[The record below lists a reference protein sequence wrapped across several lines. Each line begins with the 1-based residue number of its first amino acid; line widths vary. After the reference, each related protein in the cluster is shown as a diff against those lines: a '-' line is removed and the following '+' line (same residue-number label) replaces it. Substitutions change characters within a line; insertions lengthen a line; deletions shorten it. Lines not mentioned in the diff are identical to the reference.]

1 MAFEQPAPRI
11 IASVSH
17 RINPDT
23 KNGVAQFRHS
33 GRELLNKDKGKD
45 LRMIESG
52 PGDGPSLVR
61 WLSEYF
67 ATERKE
73 WFLVYTTFS
82 RWSMVQVLLLT
93 VLQNRHLFISNQEHI
108 SETKI
113 YSAVTGII
121 LCLLIL
127 FLGGAT
133 WIVKGLGDKI
143 STTVSAEYY
152 EVVTSMQLLV
162 ITVFIVL
169 FSVFIIFLG
178 ASRFEA
184 FAATAAYAAVLVIFM
199 APVPGHPIGA

>member
-1 MAFEQPAPRI
+1 
-11 IASVSH
+11 
-17 RINPDT
+17 
-23 KNGVAQFRHS
+23 
-33 GRELLNKDKGKD
+33 
-45 LRMIESG
+45 
-52 PGDGPSLVR
+52 
-61 WLSEYF
+61 
-67 ATERKE
+67 
-73 WFLVYTTFS
+73 
-82 RWSMVQVLLLT
+82 MVQVLLLT

-127 FLGGAT
+127 FLVGAT